1 MHNILA
7 LLMICALMQKQ
18 NGITG
23 KNKIKENKM
32 SMKYDYLEE
41 LKNDFINA
49 LQDAVK
55 HANNESDMDA
65 LDGIAEDAICE
76 IPVELM
82 QKDYWMRSAI
92 IGRLPKKKQ
101 QDTKFINGLMR
112 YIYNEDAVYMGDYVV
127 ENIDECIDEY
137 VEQENKKG
145 E

>member
-1 MHNILA
+1 
-7 LLMICALMQKQ
+7 
-18 NGITG
+18 
-23 KNKIKENKM
+23 M
-32 SMKYDYLEE
+32 SMKYEYLEQ

-55 HANNESDMDA
+55 RANNEDDMDA
-65 LDGIAEDAICE
+65 LDGIAEEAICE

-92 IGRLPKKKQ
+92 IGRLPEEKQ

-112 YIYNEDAVYMGDYVV
+112 YIYNQDAIYFGDYVV
-127 ENIDECIDEY
+127 ENLDDCIDEY
-137 VEQENKKG
+137 VGQQG